1 MFVQALGQAGWLQ
14 SPQAQQAVNRNFS
27 VRFYIVGTVHSFNTK
42 YGILEAEG
50 LVGVLVFGL

>member
-1 MFVQALGQAGWLQ
+1 MFVQALGQADWLQ

-27 VRFYIVGTVHSFNTK
+27 VRFYIVGTVHSFK

-50 LVGVLVFGL
+50 LVGVLIFGL

>member
-42 YGILEAEG
+42 YGILEG
-50 LVGVLVFGL
+50 LVGVLVFGF